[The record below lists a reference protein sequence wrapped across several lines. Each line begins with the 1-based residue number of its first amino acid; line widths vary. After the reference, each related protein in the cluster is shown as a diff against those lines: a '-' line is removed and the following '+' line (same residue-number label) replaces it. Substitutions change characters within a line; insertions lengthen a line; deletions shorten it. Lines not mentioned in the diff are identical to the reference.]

1 MQGARSDHNNS
12 NYLRILYFNARSL
25 YPKYDE
31 LCALSEVEKPNI
43 ICITESWL
51 HDGNLP
57 SECYIPGYTCVRCD
71 RNKHGGGVALYI
83 SNDLEFQLLLHGPN
97 ELEFLLISVHSVNS
111 PNQDTHRAVVPT
123 SCQQ

>member
-1 MQGARSDHNNS
+1 MQGARPDHNNS

-51 HDGNLP
+51 HDGIPP
-57 SECYIPGYTCVRCD
+57 SECYIPGYTCATEKGWIGHFTPFWV
-71 RNKHGGGVALYI
+71 
-83 SNDLEFQLLLHGPN
+83 
-97 ELEFLLISVHSVNS
+97 S
-111 PNQDTHRAVVPT
+111 PVVQSSSPV
-123 SCQQ
+123 Q